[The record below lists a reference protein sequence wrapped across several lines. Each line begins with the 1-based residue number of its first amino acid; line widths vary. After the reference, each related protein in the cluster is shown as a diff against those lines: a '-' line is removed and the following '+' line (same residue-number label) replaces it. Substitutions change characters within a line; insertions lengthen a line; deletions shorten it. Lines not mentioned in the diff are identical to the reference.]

1 MYYGGGLN
9 NTVKNLQNT
18 PVPYDFVTAYLRG
31 RTDGFML
38 KGGDATTGT
47 LTTMY
52 DGPRPFVSPDGN
64 NTQGR
69 KYQPAKKQGAM
80 YVYSRACCFPFPRH
94 LAVSASAHIHY
105 PLPSP
110 PNLTPSFAI
119 AAFWRLE
126 AITRIALWAVF
137 TKVSWSQG
145 QQMMQPM
152 KLYRPTLWR
161 WRTAR
166 KLRLF
171 LMHVITLFR
180 GRLKWERFIY
190 FSSILSFL
198 LVLFA
203 FNLK

>member
-52 DGPRPFVSPDGN
+52 DGPRPFVSSDGN

-80 YVYSRACCFPFPRH
+80 YVY
-94 LAVSASAHIHY
+94 
-105 PLPSP
+105 
-110 PNLTPSFAI
+110 
-119 AAFWRLE
+119 
-126 AITRIALWAVF
+126 
-137 TKVSWSQG
+137 
-145 QQMMQPM
+145 
-152 KLYRPTLWR
+152 
-161 WRTAR
+161 
-166 KLRLF
+166 
-171 LMHVITLFR
+171 
-180 GRLKWERFIY
+180 
-190 FSSILSFL
+190 
-198 LVLFA
+198 
-203 FNLK
+203 